1 MTSLNSMIFNKQ
13 HEINDINK
21 ARTLLK
27 SVITNNPNSSSGWI
41 AAARVEE
48 LDGKIQQARNIIAQ
62 ACQHFLDNEDIYL
75 EAARLSPPE
84 KTKALLT
91 KAIT

>member
-1 MTSLNSMIFNKQ
+1 MKLDKVSDSITGQSTVNKEGYMTDLNSMIFNKQ

-48 LDGKIQQARNIIAQ
+48 LDGKVQ
-62 ACQHFLDNEDIYL
+62 
-75 EAARLSPPE
+75 
-84 KTKALLT
+84 
-91 KAIT
+91 